1 MVEWITTANGI
12 IALITGLAGLIG
24 TGVSAFLAVKAWIKA
39 MKEKSNKEIWAMIM
53 QIADAAMIEAEK
65 STLHGADKKEMVINM
80 VKASCKAADINVD
93 LFIDQL
99 DKYIDQAIEFFNKM
113 NK

>member
-1 MVEWITTANGI
+1 M
-12 IALITGLAGLIG
+12 ITGLAGLIG

-39 MKEKSNKEIWAMIM
+39 IKEKSNKEIWAMIM
-53 QIADAAMIEAEK
+53 QIADAAMVEAEK
-65 STLHGADKKEMVINM
+65 SVRHGEGKKQMVINM
-80 VKASCKAADINVD
+80 VKASCKAANIDVE

-99 DKYIDQAIEFFNKM
+99 DQYIEQAIAFFNNM